1 MKAQGLAIQRF
12 LEEFLDDDYS
22 IRIIVKEN
30 GNLPNR
36 VPFIRTSYR
45 QTTIDSW
52 LDEETDFPDTVGPLD
67 ILYTIHARY
76 LMDNEIVNTME
87 KLKQDLDD
95 FLRAFR

>member
-12 LEEFLDDDYS
+12 LEEFLDHEYS
-22 IRIIVKEN
+22 IRIIDKEN
-30 GNLPNR
+30 GNLPNS
-36 VPFIRTSYR
+36 VPFNSTSYR

-76 LMDNEIVNTME
+76 LMDNEIVETME